1 VKFFISYKFP
11 RNYQAS
17 QGFFLQRIGK
27 SSYCTKEIII
37 DIAFSCLYVRLVGFG
52 MIVCL
57 GCIYDAS
64 IVTIGVVVVIVGCIR
79 VVTTSCTIDK
89 LDPTLLTP
97 LTNTMP
103 KTVSWATKS
112 QTISLFK
119 RCLIPDFPI
128 EMIG

>member
-1 VKFFISYKFP
+1 
-11 RNYQAS
+11 
-17 QGFFLQRIGK
+17 
-27 SSYCTKEIII
+27 
-37 DIAFSCLYVRLVGFG
+37 